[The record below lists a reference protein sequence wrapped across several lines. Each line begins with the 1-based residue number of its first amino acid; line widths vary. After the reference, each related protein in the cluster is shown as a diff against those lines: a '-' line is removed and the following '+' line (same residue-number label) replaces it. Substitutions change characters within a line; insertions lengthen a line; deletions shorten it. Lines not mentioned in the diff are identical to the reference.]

1 MGQIVNYLYYLVMLV
16 LFALSY
22 ALIHYF
28 HFDQAMSVFFI
39 YGTAFFSCFALFL
52 LTNAG
57 KLFKKQAREA
67 QDEAYKVVWPS
78 FDDVLRTGIMV
89 SIAVTVVGL
98 MLFGLD
104 SLLMNVYNLVL

>member
-1 MGQIVNYLYYLVMLV
+1 MGQLVDYIYYLVMLA
-16 LFALSY
+16 LFGLSY
-22 ALIHYF
+22 ALVHYF
-28 HFDQAMSVFFI
+28 HFNQAMGIFLIYSV
-39 YGTAFFSCFALFL
+39 AFFSCFALFL

-78 FDDVLRTGIMV
+78 FDDVLKTGIMV